1 MQQTELARKVLNQVR
16 THNSQKVERDGD
28 SLFVQSGISN
38 IKVGKDNE
46 LAITFDAGCMSNHA
60 AMQALSLEKQFGNV
74 QISTE
79 MYG

>member
-1 MQQTELARKVLNQVR
+1 
-16 THNSQKVERDGD
+16 
-28 SLFVQSGISN
+28 
-38 IKVGKDNE
+38 VGKDNE